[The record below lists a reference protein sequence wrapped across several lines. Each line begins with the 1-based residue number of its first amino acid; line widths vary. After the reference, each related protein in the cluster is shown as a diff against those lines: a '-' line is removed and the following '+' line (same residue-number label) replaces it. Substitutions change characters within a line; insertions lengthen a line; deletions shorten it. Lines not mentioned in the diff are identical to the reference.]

1 MKIIDKLPKKI
12 DAVVFD
18 FDGVFTNNAVYL
30 SEKGIEIVRC
40 DRSDDS
46 AFHITST
53 QSKCTGQ
60 ATCCYRYPVWDYRGR
75 KACGPRVCPVR
86 GSSPGISR

>member
-30 SEKGIEIVRC
+30 SEEVLK
-40 DRSDDS
+40 
-46 AFHITST
+46 
-53 QSKCTGQ
+53 
-60 ATCCYRYPVWDYRGR
+60 
-75 KACGPRVCPVR
+75 
-86 GSSPGISR
+86 

>member
-30 SEKGIEIVRC
+30 SEEGIEIVRC
-40 DRSDDS
+40 DRSDGRGIGNL
-46 AFHITST
+46 HK
-53 QSKCTGQ
+53 SKYSYG
-60 ATCCYRYPVWDYRGR
+60 CYVF
-75 KACGPRVCPVR
+75 
-86 GSSPGISR
+86 